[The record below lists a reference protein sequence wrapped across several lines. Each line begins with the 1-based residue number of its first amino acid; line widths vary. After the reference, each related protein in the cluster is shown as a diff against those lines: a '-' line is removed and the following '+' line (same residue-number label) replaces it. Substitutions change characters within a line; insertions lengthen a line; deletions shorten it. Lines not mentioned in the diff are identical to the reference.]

1 MKPETISSGRR
12 TRKVTKI
19 LLGMFV
25 GGAALSAALFVGFDV
40 LVHETKS
47 NEFCTSCHTM
57 QGNYVEYQG
66 TLHYQNR
73 VGIQAGC
80 SSCHVPSSGPE
91 LLWAK
96 VRASKDLLHQFL
108 GTVGTEE
115 KFESARHR
123 MAETVWKTMEAT
135 DSREC
140 RSCHSLSNMDLLE
153 QRPSARRYHEVAIR
167 EQTTCIT
174 CHKGIAH
181 FLPLSND
188 SDTGVSKLR
197 EAAKSVPP
205 QTTALYAIETTPFY
219 LSADSRET
227 NDGTLMP
234 SAPVTRIGEDKGMI
248 KVRIDGWRQE
258 GVDKIAYFSVGKRVV
273 NAVMSQDTVERAKLG
288 QVVDDTGSGQKWT
301 AVSVEAWVEPGHLV
315 GAPKLIWDA
324 AGQLLRSNCGNCH
337 AEPDLT
343 HFTAN
348 QWIGVV
354 QSMQIRTAM
363 NDEQKR
369 LLMQYVQKHGRDM
382 AESAT
387 H

>member
-1 MKPETISSGRR
+1 MKPENSSPVRR
-12 TRKVTKI
+12 IGKMPKI
-19 LLGMFV
+19 LLGVFV
-25 GGAALSAALFVGFDV
+25 GGIALSAALFTGFDV
-40 LVHETKS
+40 LVHQTKS

-57 QGNYVEYQG
+57 QSNFIEYQG
-66 TLHYQNR
+66 TSHYQNR
-73 VGIQAGC
+73 LGIQAGC
-80 SSCHVPSSGPE
+80 SSCHVPSDGPQ

-96 VRASKDLLHQFL
+96 VRASKDVLHQL
-108 GTVGTEE
+108 MGTINTEE
-115 KFESARHR
+115 KFEAKRHR
-123 MAETVWKTMEAT
+123 LAETVWQTMEAT

-140 RSCHSLSNMDLLE
+140 RSCHNLSNMELLD
-153 QRPSARRYHEVAIR
+153 QRPAARRYHEVAIK
-167 EQTTCIT
+167 EKATCIT

-188 SDTGVSKLR
+188 SDAGATKLR

-205 QTTALYAIETTPFY
+205 QTVALYAIETTPFY
-219 LSADSRET
+219 LSADSRDT

-234 SAPVTRIGEDKGMI
+234 SAPVTKIGDEKGMI

-273 NAVMSQDTVERAKLG
+273 NAVMSQDTAERATLG
-288 QVVDDTGSGQKWT
+288 QVVDDAASGQKWT
-301 AVSVEAWVEPGHLV
+301 AVSVEAWIEPGRLV
-315 GAPKLIWDA
+315 GMPKLIWDA
-324 AGQLLRSNCGNCH
+324 AGQLMRSNCGNCH

-363 NDEQKR
+363 SDEQKR

-382 AESAT
+382 ARSAA